1 MAVDQAQV
9 GEQLAG
15 VGQPTNL
22 KSNPWGDLVVT
33 QVGGYYFNWAV
44 RGYIFAARSTA
55 AVTLDYIG
63 TLTQV
68 PTLWNNTPGVL
79 CVPLLLNL
87 TPVLATVAATPGFS
101 AAVGYL
107 TTPGYVVNST
117 YLSAIVNQTPVSM
130 ALGSPSGKSSTAKF
144 SGAATIGTAGIA
156 KPWFALGEGLV
167 GNATA
172 GTAAW
177 SPSYYTYD
185 FQGVCAIWPGQAICF
200 GTEAT
205 LATAISS
212 WMTLIYAEIPL
223 PGAF

>member
-9 GEQLAG
+9 GAQLATP
-15 VGQPTNL
+15 GQPTNL

-33 QVGGYYFNWAV
+33 QIGGTYFDWAV
-44 RGYIFAARSTA
+44 RGYIFAARSTS
-55 AVTLDYIG
+55 AVTLDFIG

-68 PTLWNNTPGVL
+68 PTLWNKTPGTL
-79 CVPLLLNL
+79 IVPLMLNL
-87 TPVLATVAATPGFS
+87 TPVLATVAAAPGFS

-107 TTPGYVVNST
+107 TTPGFVTNSS
-117 YLSAIVNQTPVSM
+117 YLATIVNQTPVST
-130 ALGSPSGKSSTAKF
+130 ALGNPISRSPTAYF

-156 KPWFALGEGLV
+156 KPWFSLGEGIV

-185 FQGVCAIWPGQAICF
+185 FQGVCVVWPGQAICF

-205 LATAISS
+205 LATAVSS
-212 WMTLIYAEIPL
+212 WMTLIYAELPL
-223 PGAF
+223 PASF